1 MFTYLF
7 SNNTQVVLTLTT
19 HLEAWR
25 HEEAAVK
32 VFSLILKYMQ
42 CMQQDAERFKPIIR
56 SIGESCD
63 ATMTF
68 ISCEIKLYD
77 GIMSAQHNITCILYI
92 LDHSLTLFTLFYC
105 FYILHTT
112 LVHLWCCMSFYYDER
127 QPVMFILQ
135 SIARGLYI
143 GVSQG
148 IVELPHERGHMDLSL
163 LYKSLHWCWSCN
175 WFAMNYLCI

>member
-112 LVHLWCCMSFYYDER
+112 LVHLWMLYEFSLWWKRTCNVYLAEYSER
-127 QPVMFILQ
+127 T
-135 SIARGLYI
+135 LYWCVP
-143 GVSQG
+143 GDSG
-148 IVELPHERGHMDLSL
+148 ASPWTGT
-163 LYKSLHWCWSCN
+163 YGFKSL
-175 WFAMNYLCI
+175 I